1 MEWWIW
7 IVLGLALMLGEL
19 ITPGGFYILF
29 FGIGAVLVGVLAGF
43 DVAGP
48 AWFQV
53 ILFLLVSVV
62 TLWRFR
68 ERLLQVT
75 RGATPDNVDSMVGET
90 AVIME
95 EIPSNGIGKAE
106 MRGTSWNAR
115 NIGEKPLVRGE
126 RCRVER
132 IEGLTLVVRG
142 EVI

>member
-7 IVLGLALMLGEL
+7 IVLGLALLLGEL

-29 FGIGAVLVGVLAGF
+29 FGIGAVFVGALAGL
-43 DVAGP
+43 DLAGP

-53 ILFLLVSVV
+53 ILFLVVSVV
-62 TLWRFR
+62 TLWLFR
-68 ERLLQVT
+68 ERLLKATQS
-75 RGATPDNVDSMVGET
+75 ATPYTVDSLIGET
-90 AVIME
+90 AVSME
-95 EIPSNGIGKAE
+95 EIPSNAIGKAE

-115 NIGEKPLVRGE
+115 NIGEKPLARGE

-132 IEGLTLVVRG
+132 IEGLTLFVRG

>member
-7 IVLGLALMLGEL
+7 IVLGLALLIGEL

-29 FGIGAVLVGVLAGF
+29 FGIGAVFVGVLAGF
-43 DVAGP
+43 DFAGP

-68 ERLLQVT
+68 ERLLEVT
-75 RGATPDNVDSMVGET
+75 QGTTPDNVDSMIGET

-115 NIGEKPLVRGE
+115 NIGEKPLARGE

-142 EVI
+142 EII

>member
-29 FGIGAVLVGVLAGF
+29 FGIGAVVVGGLAGF
-43 DVAGP
+43 DFAGP

-53 ILFLLVSVV
+53 ILFLAVSVV
-62 TLWRFR
+62 TLWLFR
-68 ERLLQVT
+68 ERLLKVT
-75 RGATPDNVDSMVGET
+75 QGSTPHNVDSMVGET

-95 EIPSNGIGKAE
+95 AIPSNGIGKAE

-115 NIGEKPLVRGE
+115 NIGEKPLARGA

-132 IEGLTLVVRG
+132 IEGLTLFVRG
-142 EVI
+142 ETI

>member
-29 FGIGAVLVGVLAGF
+29 FGIGALFVGVLAGF
-43 DVAGP
+43 DFAGP

-68 ERLLQVT
+68 ERLLKVT
-75 RGATPDNVDSMVGET
+75 QITTPDNVDSMIGET

-142 EVI
+142 EAI

>member
-7 IVLGLALMLGEL
+7 IVFGLALLLGEL

-29 FGIGAVLVGVLAGF
+29 FGIGAVVVGGLAGF
-43 DVAGP
+43 DFAGP

-62 TLWRFR
+62 TLWLFR
-68 ERLLQVT
+68 ERLLKVT
-75 RGATPDNVDSMVGET
+75 QGATPYAVDSMVGET
-90 AVIME
+90 AVSME
-95 EIPSNGIGKAE
+95 EIPSNAIGKAE

-115 NIGEKPLVRGE
+115 NIGEKPLARGE

-132 IEGLTLVVRG
+132 IEGLTLFVRG

>member
-7 IVLGLALMLGEL
+7 IVFGLALLLGEL

-29 FGIGAVLVGVLAGF
+29 FGIGAVVVGGLAGF
-43 DVAGP
+43 DFAGP

-62 TLWRFR
+62 TLWLFR
-68 ERLLQVT
+68 ERLLKVT
-75 RGATPDNVDSMVGET
+75 QGATPYNVDSIVGET
-90 AVIME
+90 AVIVE

-115 NIGEKPLVRGE
+115 NIGEKPLARGE

-132 IEGLTLVVRG
+132 IEGLTLFVRG

>member
-7 IVLGLALMLGEL
+7 IVFGLALLLGEL

-29 FGIGAVLVGVLAGF
+29 FGIGAVVVGGLAGF
-43 DVAGP
+43 DFAGP

-62 TLWRFR
+62 TLWLFR
-68 ERLLQVT
+68 ERLLKVT
-75 RGATPDNVDSMVGET
+75 QGATPYNVDSMVGET

-115 NIGEKPLVRGE
+115 NIGEKPLARGE

-132 IEGLTLVVRG
+132 IEGLTLFVRG

>member
-7 IVLGLALMLGEL
+7 IVLGLVLLLGEL

-29 FGIGAVLVGVLAGF
+29 FGIGAVVVGGLAGF
-43 DVAGP
+43 DFAGP

-53 ILFLLVSVV
+53 ILFLAVSVV
-62 TLWRFR
+62 TLWLFR
-68 ERLLQVT
+68 ERLLKVT
-75 RGATPDNVDSMVGET
+75 QGSTPHNVDSMVGET

-115 NIGEKPLVRGE
+115 NIGAKPLARGE

-132 IEGLTLVVRG
+132 IEGLTLFVRG
-142 EVI
+142 ETI

>member
-7 IVLGLALMLGEL
+7 IVLGLALLLGEL

-29 FGIGAVLVGVLAGF
+29 FGIGAVFVGALAGL
-43 DVAGP
+43 DLAGP

-53 ILFLLVSVV
+53 ILFLVVSVV
-62 TLWRFR
+62 TLWLFR
-68 ERLLQVT
+68 ERLLKAT
-75 RGATPDNVDSMVGET
+75 RSATPYTVDSLIGET
-90 AVIME
+90 AVSME
-95 EIPSNGIGKAE
+95 EIPSNAIGKAE

-115 NIGEKPLVRGE
+115 NIGEKPLARGE

-132 IEGLTLVVRG
+132 IEGLTLFVRG

>member
-29 FGIGAVLVGVLAGF
+29 FGIGAVFVGVLAGF
-43 DVAGP
+43 DLAGP
-48 AWFQV
+48 VWLQV

-68 ERLLQVT
+68 KRLLELAQGT
-75 RGATPDNVDSMVGET
+75 TSDNVDSMVGET

-106 MRGTSWNAR
+106 MRGTTWTAR
-115 NIGEKPLVRGE
+115 NIGEKPLARGE

-132 IEGLTLVVRG
+132 VEGLTLVVRG

>member
-7 IVLGLALMLGEL
+7 IVLGLALLIGEL

-29 FGIGAVLVGVLAGF
+29 FGIGAVFVDVLAGF
-43 DVAGP
+43 DFAGP

-68 ERLLQVT
+68 ERLLEVT
-75 RGATPDNVDSMVGET
+75 QGTTPDNVDSMIGET

-106 MRGTSWNAR
+106 MRGTSWSAR
-115 NIGEKPLVRGE
+115 NIGEKPLARGE

-142 EVI
+142 EAI

>member
-7 IVLGLALMLGEL
+7 IVLGLALLLGEL

-29 FGIGAVLVGVLAGF
+29 FGIGAVVVGGLAGF
-43 DVAGP
+43 DFAGP

-53 ILFLLVSVV
+53 ILFLAVSVV
-62 TLWRFR
+62 TLWLFR
-68 ERLLQVT
+68 ERLLKVT
-75 RGATPDNVDSMVGET
+75 QGSTPHNVDSMVGET
-90 AVIME
+90 AVIMD

-115 NIGEKPLVRGE
+115 NIGEKPLARGE

-132 IEGLTLVVRG
+132 IEGLTLFVRG
-142 EVI
+142 ETI